1 MQGVAETMYPSGSG
15 PRRIA
20 SLVGF
25 GRFYPKFLAAQYAPY
40 AEVGVGIS
48 RVEAQTFPAG
58 CLGFVELSL
67 LLQNAAEPVMRAGKC
82 RVEKERL
89 PVRYLGITEPQ
100 LGTEHITQSAV
111 GNW

>member
-1 MQGVAETMYPSGSG
+1 
-15 PRRIA
+15 
-20 SLVGF
+20 
-25 GRFYPKFLAAQYAPY
+25 
-40 AEVGVGIS
+40 
-48 RVEAQTFPAG
+48 
-58 CLGFVELSL
+58 
-67 LLQNAAEPVMRAGKC
+67 MRAGKC